1 MSDPLDCLVLGY
13 DDDTPRLFARLAD
26 APADSVEAR
35 IFRRNQLSM
44 RGTPSTYMDVLNHLA
59 AQRPEWA
66 KTRARP
72 FYHVGEV
79 TNLAALYLS
88 SYLMARGCSAR
99 PISLISAER
108 DAVVA
113 ALEDESPAT
122 VAITTTFYE
131 DTVAVS
137 DLTRLVRRHC
147 PTARVIIG
155 GPLVQNLFHDLE
167 PDAFQSALAEMAAD
181 LYVLE
186 AEGEQALLEAVRAIR
201 TGESLRT
208 VANLLLPVNGRFE
221 LTTARRE
228 QNLLDECSIE
238 WSRFGDPVLGRTVQ
252 TRTARSCAYHCAFCD
267 YPIRAGKLAT
277 ASVAVVERELE
288 ILHRRGV
295 ENVVFVDDTFNV
307 PHERFQEICR
317 MMVRRRFGFR
327 WFSYLRC
334 GSVKSPDTF
343 DLMRESGCEGVFLGI
358 ESGDPTVLRN
368 MDKAS
373 TPEQYLRGIEALHR
387 NDILTF
393 ASFICG
399 FPGES
404 ERTLR
409 NTVDFIN
416 TARPTLY
423 RVEPWWYNHR
433 SPIHRRAAE
442 FGLTGRAYDWR
453 HATMTAAEA
462 CDGIDRIFQQVSGS
476 WWCPQQSFSFWALP
490 YLIGKGMTRAEIVE
504 LLRLL
509 HAQLPRV
516 TGSAAPGAILDE
528 RSLAAFASTL
538 RLEPP
543 RFVRPPFARGMTAT
557 DPSPHQS

>member
-1 MSDPLDCLVLGY
+1 MSEPLDCLVLGY
-13 DDDTPRLFARLAD
+13 DDDTPRLFARLAE
-26 APADSVEAR
+26 APPDSVESR
-35 IFRRNQLSM
+35 IFQRNHLSI
-44 RGTPSTYMDVLNHLA
+44 RGTPATYMDVINHVVG
-59 AQRPEWA
+59 QRPEWI
-66 KTRARP
+66 ARGEAP

-88 SYLMARGCSAR
+88 SYLLARGFSAK
-99 PISLISAER
+99 PISLVAAER
-108 DAVVA
+108 DLVIDILEEERPA
-113 ALEDESPAT
+113 A

-131 DTVAVS
+131 DTAAVAG
-137 DLTRLVRRHC
+137 LARLVRDHC
-147 PTARVIIG
+147 PAATVVVG

-167 PDAFQSALAEMAAD
+167 PEAFQAALVEMAAD
-181 LYVLE
+181 VYVNE
-186 AEGEQALLEAVRAIR
+186 PEGEHTLLELLRAIR
-201 TGESLRT
+201 ADSDLGT
-208 VANLLLPVNGRFE
+208 VPNVFVRDGDRFRF
-221 LTTARRE
+221 TVARRE
-228 QNLLDECSIE
+228 QNVLDECAIE

-252 TRTARSCAYHCAFCD
+252 TRTARSCAYHCSFCD
-267 YPIRAGKLAT
+267 YPIRAGRLST

-288 ILHRRGV
+288 TLRDRGV

-307 PHERFQEICR
+307 PHERFREICR
-317 MMVRRRFGFR
+317 MMIRRGFGFR

-399 FPGES
+399 FPGET
-404 ERTLR
+404 ERSLR
-409 NTVDFIN
+409 NTIDFLSA
-416 TARPTLY
+416 ARPTLY

-442 FGLTGRAYDWR
+442 FGLTGQAYQWR
-453 HATMTAAEA
+453 HATMSAAEA
-462 CDGIDRIFQQVSGS
+462 SDGIDFIFANVAAS

-490 YLIGKGMTRAEIVE
+490 YLMGKGMSRGDLVE
-504 LLRLL
+504 FLRLL
-509 HAQLPRV
+509 HARLPRS
-516 TGSAAPGAILDE
+516 TGSAPPPAGLDDEALTALAARLRLDE
-528 RSLAAFASTL
+528 
-538 RLEPP
+538 P
-543 RFVRPPFARGMTAT
+543 RFVRPQVAML
-557 DPSPHQS
+557 